1 MSCVH
6 DKQYYDRHVQKL
18 VFELEKE
25 EMSKAKEMHFLE
37 DRRNVG

>member
-25 EMSKAKEMHFLE
+25 MSKAKEMHFLE